1 MQSNLTSRP
10 PSRRV
15 PSTRLLGLA
24 LAFILLGVIGGS
36 AMFVRGISG
45 SSNDLRSAYVL
56 IGYGIVSYT
65 ISAVAGT
72 LILNIS
78 GRLPSPLAKPLAGVP
93 RLTWIVGGVGLLLAV
108 GMMAFAITMG
118 KGTTNY

>member
-1 MQSNLTSRP
+1 
-10 PSRRV
+10 
-15 PSTRLLGLA
+15 
-24 LAFILLGVIGGS
+24 
-36 AMFVRGISG
+36 MFVRGISG

-93 RLTWIVGGVGLLLAV
+93 RLTWIVGGVGLLLAF